1 MCRVKA
7 QLGLSR
13 VGNVDPGGTEA
24 GLAAPEDSGG
34 RK

>member
-13 VGNVDPGGTEA
+13 VGNVDPGGNEA
-24 GLAAPEDSGG
+24 GVVWTVCSGLRG
-34 RK
+34 